1 MIGMAEGCTTN
12 SGTTTLIQKSLG
24 KCSRLYASLNR
35 STYQLNQGEMMV
47 ENAKRP
53 EKGRSK
59 NNLAERAGFEPALG
73 YYPKHAFQACDL
85 NHSSTSPRGAHC
97 NRGAWFVKGTFVP
110 RPVLSRG

>member
-73 YYPKHAFQACDL
+73 YYPKHAFQARYFYYRILLC
-85 NHSSTSPRGAHC
+85 C
-97 NRGAWFVKGTFVP
+97 NGFSWIRCNINSNP
-110 RPVLSRG
+110 